1 MATRAIPAVTT
12 RPVSLEKSERVAS
25 ELALV
30 RRVQRGDEE
39 AFATLFQ
46 LHRKRVYSVCLSMTR
61 DASEAEDLTQEAFL
75 QVFRNV
81 RTFRGDSAF
90 STWLYRLTVN
100 IVLLKHR
107 RHKSP
112 PMLSLDAPASSDSP
126 SLRHELCYRDPHL
139 SGAIDRITLHRAIDA
154 LPPGYRTIFG
164 FMRFTG
170 TSIARSLNCYTA
182 RSTRLS
188 RNFTMRGSR
197 CGTCCF
203 PSGVALDLEM
213 LHASRTRAPPWRRR
227 TVANGSLRR
236 QLRHPSWPR
245 CRGSLGGGRVLCD
258 PNQLSARSL
267 AFDWSMYRPITS
279 DSS

>member
-1 MATRAIPAVTT
+1 VATRAIPAVTT

-25 ELALV
+25 ELILV
-30 RRVQRGDEE
+30 QRVQRGDEE

-61 DASEAEDLTQEAFL
+61 DVSDAEDLTQEAFL

-100 IVLLKHR
+100 TVLLKRR

-154 LPPGYRTIFG
+154 LPAGYRRIFG
-164 FMRFTG
+164 FYEVHGYQHREIAELLHCSINTSKSQLHHARLKMRH
-170 TSIARSLNCYTA
+170 L
-182 RSTRLS
+182 L
-188 RNFTMRGSR
+188 
-197 CGTCCF
+197 F
-203 PSGVALDLEM
+203 PKWSSA
-213 LHASRTRAPPWRRR
+213 
-227 TVANGSLRR
+227 
-236 QLRHPSWPR
+236 QLR
-245 CRGSLGGGRVLCD
+245 
-258 PNQLSARSL
+258 NAARFADEST
-267 AFDWSMYRPITS
+267 AMAPT
-279 DSS
+279 DSN